1 MLRSLVVSL
10 GLLVSVA
17 ACGSEPAPTP
27 APAAPGTGAASSAAA
42 PAASAQAAA
51 PAEAQAAAS
60 QESSSEN
67 AGSQGE
73 EADTGDA
80 SLERLTQLPPAQQ
93 LPNGR
98 WKAGVNYKPLV
109 PAQPTS
115 APPGKVEVV
124 EVFWY
129 GCGHCYA
136 LEPFLQSWDKNNAA
150 YIEYVKLP
158 VIWGPVHKAHARLFY
173 TLQALGRERDLTP
186 RVFDEIHQRGNML
199 VANDEAKTRALQLAF
214 AKANG
219 IAEQDFLRE
228 YNGFSVNTRL
238 QQAERL
244 TRAYRVEG
252 VPLVVV
258 NGKYVTDVGSAGGQ
272 SELLKLIDDLAA
284 FEQRR

>member
-10 GLLVSVA
+10 GLLAAV

-27 APAAPGTGAASSAAA
+27 PAPATEASAPAPAAAPQA
-42 PAASAQAAA
+42 PAVA

-60 QESSSEN
+60 QESSAEVT
-67 AGSQGE
+67 AAE
-73 EADTGDA
+73 TEDDAGDA
-80 SLERLTQLPPAQQ
+80 SLERLTQLSPAQQ
-93 LPNGR
+93 LPDGR
-98 WKAGVNYKPLV
+98 WKAGVHYKPLV
-109 PAQPTS
+109 PAQSTS
-115 APPGKVEVV
+115 APAGKVEVS

-136 LEPFLQSWDKNNAA
+136 LEPFLQSWDRNNAA
-150 YIEYVKLP
+150 YIEYVKIP

-173 TLQALGRERDLTP
+173 TLQALGREKDLTP
-186 RVFDEIHQRGNML
+186 KVFEEIHQRGNML
-199 VANDEAKTRALQLAF
+199 AANDEAKTRALQLAF

-219 IAEQDFLRE
+219 ISEEDFLRE
-228 YNGFSVNTRL
+228 YDGFSVNTRL

-258 NGKYVTDVGSAGGQ
+258 NGKYVTDVGAAGGQ

>member
-10 GLLVSVA
+10 GLLASVV
-17 ACGSEPAPTP
+17 ACGREP
-27 APAAPGTGAASSAAA
+27 APAAPATEETAAASAPAAA
-42 PAASAQAAA
+42 PQAPAPAQ
-51 PAEAQAAAS
+51 AEAQATAS
-60 QESSSEN
+60 QESVAEDPEST
-67 AGSQGE
+67 GE
-73 EADTGDA
+73 EAGPGDA

-93 LPNGR
+93 LPDGR
-98 WKAGVNYKPLV
+98 WKAGTHYKPLV
-109 PAQPTS
+109 PAQSTS
-115 APPGKVEVV
+115 APAGKVEVA

-150 YIEYVKLP
+150 YIEYVKIP
-158 VIWGPVHKAHARLFY
+158 VIWGPVHRAHARLFY
-173 TLQALGRERDLTP
+173 TLQALGREKDLTP

-199 VANDEAKTRALQLAF
+199 AANDEAKTRALQLAF

-219 IAEQDFLRE
+219 ISEQDFLRE
-228 YNGFSVNTRL
+228 YDGFSVNTRL

-258 NGKYVTDVGSAGGQ
+258 NGKYVTDVGAAGGQ